1 MDKITRDQKHKYI
14 TYDIYL
20 WVETWDKGVEVN
32 LSIKCEQRRHG
43 LQTPSSSSHT
53 DTVPEDGPNS
63 QFLPK
68 VQGIKTPLQPPHNRA
83 MASSLLWKRGT
94 FQKAEEYKILT
105 RQCNFQRPSVNGS
118 PPKGTDRGHSYCS
131 RPGSRSPDTRHS
143 NWFRVALP
151 PQTPEPGSMFG
162 NRERELNVREGNL
175 R

>member
-32 LSIKCEQRRHG
+32 LSIKCEKGATGSKLPLPAPTLTQC
-43 LQTPSSSSHT
+43 LKMAPTLSF
-53 DTVPEDGPNS
+53 S
-63 QFLPK
+63 QQ

-105 RQCNFQRPSVNGS
+105 RQCNFQRPSVVGHLLRGQTGDTATVPGLGQGALIPGTLTGS
-118 PPKGTDRGHSYCS
+118 VWLSHPTDSWTRVYVWKQRTWTKCKGG
-131 RPGSRSPDTRHS
+131 
-143 NWFRVALP
+143 
-151 PQTPEPGSMFG
+151 
-162 NRERELNVREGNL
+162 
-175 R
+175 